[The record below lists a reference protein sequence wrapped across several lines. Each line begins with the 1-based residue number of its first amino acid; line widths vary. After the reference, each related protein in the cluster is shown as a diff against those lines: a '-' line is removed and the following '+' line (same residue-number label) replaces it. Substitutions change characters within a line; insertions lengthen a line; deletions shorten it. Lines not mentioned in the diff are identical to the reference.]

1 MKVTKKKWDAS
12 EHLNNPQ
19 LIYEYLKAS
28 FAEGDSR
35 LLMTAIANVAKAKGI
50 NETAR
55 KANIKQDHL
64 YEDLSTNSSPKFDT
78 FRSCHLIKNL
88 MN

>member
-1 MKVTKKKWDAS
+1 MFFFNKFLYDI
-12 EHLNNPQ
+12 E
-19 LIYEYLKAS
+19 S
-28 FAEGDSR
+28 FRKYHKIIDVPYKY
-35 LLMTAIANVAKAKGI
+35 VAKAKGI
-50 NETAR
+50 NETAQ
-55 KANIKQDHL
+55 KANIQQDHL